1 MRYGMVKVSAVT
13 PAIKVGDPAYNADE
27 IISQIKRARKAGA
40 EIVVFPELCVS
51 GYTAADLFFTSD
63 LLEGTVAAVKKIA
76 KATPPNMLVFVGAPI
91 AHDGRLYNCGIAMS
105 DGIILGAVPKTELPD
120 YGEFYEKRYF
130 TPKPERIV
138 NIEALDNTLMGDI
151 LFVCGNDQRLVV
163 ACEICE
169 DMWSDIPP
177 SVEATR
183 QGATVVVN
191 LSASDEVVGK
201 AEYRRLLV
209 SSISGRNKCAYV
221 YSDAG
226 AGESSTD
233 VVFSGHNLIAENG
246 SVVAE
251 SAPFGDGLA
260 VTDIDVERIDCE
272 RRKTGLRKPLCP
284 PFIRMGFMLGGNDD
298 KNFKLDR
305 KIEKFP
311 FVPPEE
317 QKAERAELILSM
329 QARGLKTRFDA
340 SHSKTAVVGVSGG
353 LDSALALLVC
363 NRAVGADRICA
374 VTMPA
379 FGTSEK
385 TLRNATELCA
395 ALGVKLETVDIKN
408 TVTSHLND
416 IDHDKKDVTYENAQA
431 RTRTM
436 TLFDMANKTGG
447 LVVGTGDLSELA
459 LGWATYNG
467 DHMSSYG
474 VNAGVPKTLVKYL
487 ISYEADRL
495 GKTSKKAKKALDD
508 ILNTEI
514 SPELLPPE
522 DGKISQKTE
531 DILGKYDLLDFVIY
545 YYVRYGFSREK
556 TEFLLRAAWSGA
568 GEPQIQKALDTFYK
582 RFFAAQF
589 KRSCLPDGVKI
600 GSVSFSPRSDFR
612 LPSDVDRS

>member
-1 MRYGMVKVSAVT
+1 MIYGMVKACAIT
-13 PAIKVGDPAYNADE
+13 PVIKAGDPAYNANE
-27 IISQIKRARKAGA
+27 IISHIKKARKAGV
-40 EIVVFPELCVS
+40 EIAVFPELCVS
-51 GYTAADLFFTSD
+51 GYTAADLFYTAD
-63 LLEGTVAAVKKIA
+63 LIDGTVEALKKIA
-76 KATPPNMLVFVGAPI
+76 KATPSDMLVFVGAPI
-91 AHDGRLYNCGIAMS
+91 AHEGRLYNCGVAMS
-105 DGIILGAVPKTELPD
+105 DGGILGAVPKTELPD

-130 TPKPERIV
+130 TPKPDRIV

-151 LFVCGNDQRLVV
+151 LFVCGNEPRLVV

-169 DMWSDIPP
+169 DMWSDLPP
-177 SVEATR
+177 SVEAAR

-201 AEYRRLLV
+201 AEYRRMLV
-209 SSISGRNKCAYV
+209 SSNSGRNKCAYV
-221 YSDAG
+221 YADAG

-233 VVFSGHNLIAENG
+233 VVFSGHNIIAENG
-246 SVVAE
+246 SIIAE
-251 SAPFGDGLA
+251 SAPFGGGLA

-272 RRKTGLRKPLCP
+272 RRRTGLRKPLRAP
-284 PFIRMGFMLGGNDD
+284 YVRVGFALGGSE
-298 KNFKLDR
+298 KPFKIMR
-305 KIEKFP
+305 KIDKFP
-311 FVPPEE
+311 FVPDEP
-317 QKAERAELILSM
+317 QKADRAELILSM
-329 QARGLKTRFDA
+329 QARGLKTRFDSSRA
-340 SHSKTAVVGVSGG
+340 KTAVIGVSGG

-363 NRAVGADRICA
+363 NRALGADKICA

-379 FGTSEK
+379 FGTSDG
-385 TLRNATELCA
+385 TLENATRLCA
-395 ALGVKLETVDIKN
+395 ALGVKLETIDIKN
-408 TVTSHLND
+408 TVISHLKD
-416 IDHDKKDVTYENAQA
+416 IKHDKKDVTFENAQA

-436 TLFDMANKTGG
+436 TLFDIANKTGG

-487 ISYEADRL
+487 VAYEAERL
-495 GKTSKKAKKALDD
+495 GKNSKAAQMALEA
-508 ILNTEI
+508 ILNTDI

-522 DGKISQKTE
+522 DGKIAQKTE

-545 YYVRYGFSREK
+545 YYVRYGFSRDK
-556 TEFLLRAAWSGA
+556 IEFLLRAAWGGA
-568 GEPQIQKALDTFYK
+568 GEEQIQKALDTFYK

-612 LPSDVDRS
+612 LPSDIGS